1 MISLVDDAV
10 NITEGESRMI
20 SIYLSLSA
28 EREVPVMLRI
38 MLRSAFSSMYII
50 FIMPLL
56 LSLAA

>member
-20 SIYLSLSA
+20 SINLSMTA

-38 MLRSAFSSMYII
+38 MLRSAFSSMYID
-50 FIMPLL
+50 
-56 LSLAA
+56 